1 MASSETKFWS
11 QVAVE
16 PKRSFRFVLELS
28 PFEAW
33 TVKKVDRPS
42 FEIAEIEHKFINHT
56 FYYPGRVTWK
66 EVTFTVVDPINP
78 DNTGILMKSLIASGY
93 RFPSSAAVTRSITK
107 ADVTAALGSPVIKVY
122 AGGPEQ
128 VVDPNSDKA
137 ARANIIET
145 WSFHNA
151 WIKDTTMGTL
161 DYETDE
167 LLNIDITLRYDWAQ
181 LDVKGSTD
189 TSNEFLDTI
198 DPKMFGPGGA

>member
-1 MASSETKFWS
+1 MSETKFWS
-11 QVAVE
+11 QAAVE
-16 PKRSFRFVLELS
+16 PKRSFRFVMELS
-28 PFEAW
+28 PFESW
-33 TVKKVDRPS
+33 TVKKIDRPS

-66 EVTFTVVDPINP
+66 EVTFTVVDPITP

-93 RFPSSAAVTRSITK
+93 RFPNSAGVTRSITK
-107 ADVTAALGSPVIKVY
+107 QDVTAALGNPVIRVLSGQD
-122 AGGPEQ
+122 AAAIGPENDLSGKT
-128 VVDPNSDKA
+128 V
-137 ARANIIET
+137 ET

-181 LDVKGSTD
+181 LEVAGNTD
-189 TSNEFLDTI
+189 TKNEFLDTF
-198 DPKMFGPGGA
+198 PNSMFGPGAA